1 MGLDKLYQ
9 VKKKYIYIHIKI
21 YKYMF
26 RKAKI
31 NKDEILTV

>member
-1 MGLDKLYQ
+1 MN
-9 VKKKYIYIHIKI
+9 YIRLKRKNIHIEI

-26 RKAKI
+26 RKAII